1 MTEASIHAAP
11 EPEVLVERRGSAG
24 LLTLNRPKA
33 LNALTLTMVREMRRA
48 LDAWASDPA
57 VTRVVVVGAG
67 GRAFCAGGDI
77 RVLHDLGKAGRHD
90 EALQF
95 WREEYELNIL
105 IKRYPK
111 PYVSLVDGIV
121 MGGGVGVSING
132 SHVVAGEKI
141 VFAMPEVGIGFFP
154 DVGGTYF
161 LPRIPGEI
169 GAYFALTGERMKQGD
184 ALSTGLATHAMASD
198 RFGEVLDA
206 LCGRETVDLVLEGF
220 ADVATQPASVTA
232 RRAAIDACFRYDTV
246 EAIMEALAA
255 AEAAGDEWCGQTL
268 RTMMTKSPTS
278 MKIALA
284 QVRAGR
290 AMEFEAAMTTE
301 FRIVSRICL
310 GHDFYEGV
318 RAVIIDKDNTSRWSP
333 ATLAEVTPAMVE
345 AYFAPLGG
353 DELVPPA
360 PTRS

>member
-1 MTEASIHAAP
+1 MTDSVGES
-11 EPEVLVERRGSAG
+11 EVLIERRGSAG
-24 LLTLNRPKA
+24 LITLNRPQA
-33 LNALTLTMVREMRRA
+33 LNALTLTMVRGMRAA
-48 LDAWASDPA
+48 LDGWATDPG
-57 VTRVVVVGAG
+57 VTRVVVTGAG

-111 PYVSLVDGIV
+111 PYVALVDGIV

-132 SHVVAGEKI
+132 SHVVAGERFT
-141 VFAMPEVGIGFFP
+141 FAMPEVGIGFFP

-232 RRAAIDACFRYDTV
+232 RRAAIDACFRHDTV

-301 FRIVSRICL
+301 FRIVSRICH

-318 RAVIIDKDNTSRWSP
+318 RAVIIDKDNAPRWSP

-353 DELVPPA
+353 GELVPPA

>member
-1 MTEASIHAAP
+1 MSEPIQAP
-11 EPEVLVERRGSAG
+11 ADPEVLIERRGSAG
-24 LLTLNRPKA
+24 LIILNRPKA
-33 LNALTLTMVREMRRA
+33 LNALTLGMVREMRRA
-48 LDAWASDPA
+48 LDAFAVDPA
-57 VTRVVVVGAG
+57 VTRIVVTGAG

-77 RVLHDLGKAGRHD
+77 RVLHDLGEAGRHD

-105 IKRYPK
+105 IKCYPK
-111 PYVSLVDGIV
+111 PYVSLIDGIV

-132 SHVVAGEKI
+132 SHVVAGEKF

-169 GAYFALTGERMKQGD
+169 GAYFALTGERMRQGD
-184 ALSTGLATHAMASD
+184 ALSTGLATHAMASE
-198 RFGEVLDA
+198 RFTEVLEA
-206 LCGRETVDLVLEGF
+206 LCGRETVDHVLEGF

-232 RRAAIDACFRYDTV
+232 RRAAIDACFRFDTV
-246 EAIMEALAA
+246 EEVMEALAA

-268 RTMMTKSPTS
+268 ATMAAKSPTS

-290 AMEFEAAMTTE
+290 ALDFEAAMTTE
-301 FRIVSRICL
+301 FRIVSRICR

-318 RAVIIDKDNTSRWSP
+318 RAVIVDKDNAPRWRPS
-333 ATLAEVTPAMVE
+333 TLAEVTPAMI
-345 AYFAPLGG
+345 AAHFAPLGEG
-353 DELVPPA
+353 ELVPPVI
-360 PTRS
+360 PR